1 MQTLFD
7 APMGNDPVALN
18 LSSMGKGEAW
28 VNGQSIGRYWSSYHD
43 DKGNPSQIMYV
54 AIIAIHVSFVFQ
66 NNKHQTEKDTKTNLH
81 THTRERIPK
90 KIFL

>member
-28 VNGQSIGRYWSSYHD
+28 VNGESIGRYWSSYHD

-54 AIIAIHVSFVFQ
+54 AIIAIYICFVFQ
-66 NNKHQTEKDTKTNLH
+66 NNKHQIEKNYI
-81 THTRERIPK
+81 HTRARIFK
-90 KIFL
+90 KYFCNK

>member
-28 VNGQSIGRYWSSYHD
+28 VNGQAL
-43 DKGNPSQIMYV
+43 V
-54 AIIAIHVSFVFQ
+54 AIGVLTMTTKAIHH
-66 NNKHQTEKDTKTNLH
+66 K
-81 THTRERIPK
+81 
-90 KIFL
+90 

>member
-28 VNGQSIGRYWSSYHD
+28 VYGQSIGRYWSSYHD

-54 AIIAIHVSFVFQ
+54 AIITIHVSFVFQ
-66 NNKHQTEKDTKTNLH
+66 NN
-81 THTRERIPK
+81 I
-90 KIFL
+90 